1 MNVTGVYGSINI
13 AANGSYTYTVDNSNA
28 SVQALRTTSQTLT
41 DTFTYQIMDAG
52 GLPSLATITVT
63 IQGANDTPTAVADT
77 GTAVEAG
84 GVANGTAGSTG
95 IGNVLTNDT
104 DVDSSGNGE
113 TKTVTG
119 VVAGPSASAVGSVAS
134 SVNGQYGSIVI
145 NSDGSYT
152 YTIDDTNANV
162 QALRTN
168 AQTLEDVFTYTVTDA
183 GGLTSTT
190 QVTITI
196 RGRNDNPVGVND
208 TATATEAGGVAN
220 GAAGSNGTGNVLTND
235 TDVDSVGNG
244 ETKAVN
250 AVVAGGQSSA
260 TGNVNSAVFGSYGS
274 ITIAANGSYTYTV
287 DNSNAAVQ
295 ALRNTSQTLTD
306 LFTYEVVDAGGLTSL
321 ATLTVTIE
329 GANDNPV
336 GVNDTATATESG
348 GVANGTAGSN
358 GTGNVLTNDT
368 DVDSVGNGETKT
380 VNAVVAGAQSSAT
393 GNVGSSVTGTYGS
406 ITIGSNGIYTY
417 TVNDSDAAV
426 QALRNTSQTLTDL
439 FTYEVVDAGGL
450 TSLATLT
457 VTIQGANDN
466 PVANVDTGTA
476 IEAGGVAN
484 GTAGSTGTGNVL
496 SNDTDVDSVGNGET
510 KTVTGVV
517 AGPSAS
523 AVGSVASSVNGQYG
537 AIVINSDGSYT
548 YTIDNTN
555 STVQALRTNAQ
566 TLDDVFTYTVTDAG
580 GLTSTTQVTI
590 TIRGRN
596 DNPVGINDTA
606 TATEAGGVANG
617 TAGSNGTGNVLTND
631 TDVDSVGNGETK
643 AVSAVVAGAQSSAT
657 GNVNSAVSGT
667 YGSIT
672 IAANGSYTYTVDNS
686 NAAVQ
691 ALRNTSQTLTDL
703 FTYEV
708 VDAGGLTSLA
718 TLTVTIEGANDNPVG
733 VNDTAAATE
742 AGGVA
747 NGTAGSNGTGN
758 VLTNDTDV
766 DSVGNGET
774 KTVNAV
780 VAGAQSSATGNVNS
794 AVTGAY
800 GSITIAANGSY
811 TYTVDNSNAAVQ
823 ALRNTSQTLTDL
835 FTYEVVDAGG
845 LTSLATLTVTI
856 EGANDNPV
864 ANVDNGTAIE
874 AGGIA
879 NGTAGSTGTGNV
891 LTNDADVDS
900 SGNGETKR
908 LPAWLRDPRLA
919 P

>member
-1 MNVTGVYGSINI
+1 M
-13 AANGSYTYTVDNSNA
+13 
-28 SVQALRTTSQTLT
+28 
-41 DTFTYQIMDAG
+41 
-52 GLPSLATITVT
+52 
-63 IQGANDTPTAVADT
+63 
-77 GTAVEAG
+77 
-84 GVANGTAGSTG
+84 
-95 IGNVLTNDT
+95 
-104 DVDSSGNGE
+104 
-113 TKTVTG
+113 
-119 VVAGPSASAVGSVAS
+119 
-134 SVNGQYGSIVI
+134 
-145 NSDGSYT
+145 
-152 YTIDDTNANV
+152 
-162 QALRTN
+162 
-168 AQTLEDVFTYTVTDA
+168 
-183 GGLTSTT
+183 
-190 QVTITI
+190 
-196 RGRNDNPVGVND
+196 
-208 TATATEAGGVAN
+208 
-220 GAAGSNGTGNVLTND
+220 LTND

-260 TGNVNSAVFGSYGS
+260 TGNVNSAVFGTYGS

-439 FTYEVVDAGGL
+439 FTYEVIDAGGL

-617 TAGSNGTGNVLTND
+617 TAGSNGTGNVLIND
-631 TDVDSVGNGETK
+631 TDIDSVGNGETK
-643 AVSAVVAGAQSSAT
+643 A
-657 GNVNSAVSGT
+657 
-667 YGSIT
+667 
-672 IAANGSYTYTVDNS
+672 
-686 NAAVQ
+686 
-691 ALRNTSQTLTDL
+691 
-703 FTYEV
+703 
-708 VDAGGLTSLA
+708 
-718 TLTVTIEGANDNPVG
+718 
-733 VNDTAAATE
+733 
-742 AGGVA
+742 
-747 NGTAGSNGTGN
+747 
-758 VLTNDTDV
+758 
-766 DSVGNGET
+766 
-774 KTVNAV
+774 VNAV
-780 VAGAQSSATGNVNS
+780 VAGAQSSATGNVAA
-794 AVTGAY
+794 AVPGAY

-811 TYTVDNSNAAVQ
+811 TYTIDNSNAAVQ

-900 SGNGETKR
+900 SGNGETKVVTGVAAGPSASAVGSVASSVIGQYGAIVINSDGSYTYTIDNTNSTVQALRTNAQTLDDVFTYTVTDAGGLTSTTQVTITIRGRNDNPVGVNDTRRQPKRAVWQMVR
-908 LPAWLRDPRLA
+908 LVRTVQVTF
-919 P
+919 